1 VADIQSNIQVN
12 LDATQALAQLKALQ
26 RQLAQFHTSIAASTA
41 AAARA
46 QANLQDNLINSINA
60 TGKFSASLQQIKSTS
75 EAFTDS
81 LERNKFSTREYFRY
95 AGGATK
101 TFGRLF
107 KTEFDTIGKVAEER
121 VKTMQ
126 TQYVKM
132 GRTASG
138 AVKAMAVRPLTLDI
152 ENLATKTAIAA
163 QKQQLFNQLL
173 KQGSTNLLNFGKNTQ
188 WAGRQLM
195 VGFTIPLTMLGSQA
209 AKSFMAL
216 EKQALRFKRVYGEM
230 FTTTEQTEKALKDIE
245 MLAKQFT
252 KYGVAV
258 EKTMEIAADAAA
270 TGKMGADLMAQ
281 VAEATRLAVLG
292 GVEQQQALETT
303 LSLTNAFGI
312 AADQLASKINFLN
325 AVENQT
331 ILSIE
336 DLTVAIPK
344 AGPVIKQLGGNV
356 EDLAFFMTAMKEG
369 GINASEGA
377 NALKSGLASLIN
389 PSDKASEMLEELG
402 INIKGIVEA
411 NKGDVKGTV
420 IGFAQALDTLDPLNR
435 ARAIEQL
442 FGKFQFSRLSTLFQ
456 NVTKGSTQAA
466 RALNLTGASV
476 EELAILSER
485 ELKKVE
491 DATGTRFK
499 KSIEDLKVRLVPL
512 GEQFLKAIT
521 PIAEFFSKILNGF
534 NGLSDGVKSGIT
546 KFIGIVGIIGPVFL
560 MTFGLI
566 ANAIANTIKL
576 FSTLRKGYFNLGG
589 QSRILG
595 NQTNYMS
602 SEQIEAATVAASLD
616 QAHSKLIQTFLMES
630 KAAATLTQA
639 YQRATAAAGVFAR
652 TNPGMIRP
660 GFSGRPPRRFNKGG
674 FVNRAGGTVPGTG
687 NTDSVP
693 AILTPGEFVVNK
705 EATSKNKN
713 LLQELNKGGY
723 VRRLIGTAFKGQK
736 QFLGMPSKNPA
747 KAAERQTRQK
757 QLDDIAT
764 ETYKSPR
771 AKGVPL
777 TDPGKRVSPSSGH
790 SFPSSSVGGI
800 YERPDG
806 SRVFVKPMVSEKAA
820 LAEMRATEIA
830 RDVHGLVAP
839 KQKLIL
845 IKDPNDSTGHR
856 RYFAL
861 ESPLDAKIANMPKT
875 FTKDEMIK
883 QLVSS
888 TLRGDK
894 DLGIGNVG
902 GKVLADVGTAGVFDR
917 ASGPKLEYSKTMPS
931 MAEQAMVNL
940 LGVKGGAKKF
950 FAQTTASM
958 AAKMSPKEYDA
969 AVRGEINKVLPK
981 LKKKIQTMNLTP
993 EELPLYQS
1001 MVTRLENGLK
1011 TDWSKF
1017 QPIHAAALSKGGFVL
1032 RTDGSDDRA
1041 IRVGGVAGTALL
1053 HYDDATSK
1061 KDVPTHQEG
1070 RLKGYRKASGYL
1082 MLGDQGYNNLTNSA
1096 SRGKSDLY
1104 KTLKLLPSPYPLTL
1118 QDAKASQVVIDS
1130 KISELEAKLN
1140 SGKKLNSS
1148 EKKLLRML
1156 NVASVQLKNDFKN
1169 MPNDRLWRVG
1179 MAQRTAAA
1187 TALAEGEKYPPPGP
1201 AYKRTFNAHL
1211 TASKG
1216 RTTTASIKKAYTT
1229 EIDKLWKK
1237 GVLEDK
1243 GMGGDKSREHGKKGT
1258 LHSRPKTPVEKFMS
1272 QILQKRAYRS
1282 IRGLTR
1288 VGTGPKGERGFIQN
1302 AVTRELVKRGYA
1314 VQRARA
1320 KGTQNFGEPETVPA
1334 LVTPGEMVLNEK
1346 TTQQHGPALQYINS
1360 GGIIKMRGK
1369 GTMRNGLVP
1378 GIGNKDTVPMM
1389 LNEGSFVVNK
1399 KSTQKNRGFLNAI
1412 AMRAEG
1418 TPGPFDDIGVPV
1430 TPSPASSSSAGR
1442 TIGKAFLGVV
1452 KAGGRAVGNAIIAPT
1467 MREVEQDLREIDR
1480 EHEIKMRE
1488 MQNKFSKASDDI
1500 EKTGSVS
1507 RTTTSTTS
1515 TARGDAMRR
1524 RAEAAFVSTG
1534 FYRNQ
1539 NEKNK
1544 ATAREAKLYKQ
1555 ERGRQ
1560 FGQRAGGAMMGA
1572 SMAVGALSMAPGKTG
1587 EIAQAAMPIVG
1598 MASLLAPMIGTK
1610 AGLIAA
1616 PIAAFTAA
1624 MVALNIQFNKA
1635 QDAALKL
1642 GEATGTSTKAIQSFA
1657 EFAGRVTGTELM
1669 DRRREAAKTPFAIQS
1684 GKTTVGQAYVQ
1695 SEAGKATIASFQ
1707 EMMKKPIN
1715 QGGGREQAQKNLQAQ
1730 LGTSILS
1737 GALSA
1742 DEASSI
1748 AANIGLQMGDVSIG
1762 VKVAGELQ
1770 ALYNTKGDDVLKTGV
1785 ELRTTLM
1792 EQSSKKILGS
1802 KGSLQDLSKNTAG
1815 FRGMDRK
1822 ANIGSQVVAGAAL
1835 GAVVGSF
1842 VPGIGNVV
1850 GGLVGATVGGIVGGV
1865 SAYFTNKNNVK
1876 RIGALSGAAVADAV
1890 GMFEQSR
1897 QLLDSYEQQY
1907 QAKRRQLLVENKIA
1921 EAAELQRDYEE
1932 GRLKI
1937 TQVQEKQRSS
1947 FAKDYAGT
1955 RGAAREAFDKGLVK
1969 TAKTRYKGTSEEAY
1983 VDASYQTITDSVGKG
1998 ITEADAGNLRAA
2010 ISSGE
2015 LGPSGVMSLLNTV
2028 TETKDRQRAMQIFTK
2043 LGGDEVSAATG
2054 IMGMFNQDA
2063 DQGLLKQMKT
2073 DFLIQLSTKSD
2084 KDAQPY
2090 IDMMQKFSALGGVIQ
2105 LDTEMESII
2114 KNPEEQKELTKD
2126 FQMIEDKKGKFD
2138 IKFLQEV
2145 DTRFGEG
2152 AADAEYLKSLTEDEQ
2167 KVYTQAIRG
2176 VLAFGLETIINSPEY
2191 QAWLADPDTRTG
2203 GAQYANKG
2211 HSPQF
2216 LVNKYAESLGFATTE
2231 AGKAMGTI
2239 AKTTPTTPKTK
2250 KARDTT
2256 YDDMLK
2262 KIKLFQ
2268 NANANAIGGI
2278 KEVRRL
2284 MESPGKTMK
2293 ADGIANRLIKSDRF
2307 SSEFTDMI
2315 RGMSPE
2321 DLQKNMGKFG
2331 LVLKKGKLEFT
2342 KDARDINKIL
2352 AFGISGERI
2361 AEGQEALKVLQRK
2374 ISAVNIL
2381 RKKGVDHENAMI
2393 IAQDDAVNMAIINGT
2408 LNEKQLNAR
2417 IKATK
2422 KLTAA
2427 EKQYQKVQSIQL
2439 QDKTMRNAMTG
2450 DSMMEYFDLMVKAN
2464 EAAFVRQKT
2473 EIDLIEEKNGY
2484 LLEQIS
2490 YEETL
2495 VNKVYDKQ
2503 IERLDAIYRI
2513 QEDINQSQ
2521 RERFD
2526 IVQQIAAGDMA
2537 GAARAIQDARQRE
2550 ALAQIEKKR
2559 QAVEDQR
2566 KKALGGIT
2574 ADGKTREQ
2582 IEKENLDNAEKMNR
2596 INLQAFDQLVKI
2608 REFITQLTNKTPEQ
2622 LTAYSEL
2629 AKAAEALGL
2638 DLNSLDVEGAINA
2651 SVQGK
2656 AEAFLIM
2663 LSEKTNKLFDKILG
2677 TDKDTYLGKPPVSFD
2692 PVAMGRYLAGIGPM
2706 PTYPNV
2712 DQGQGNPVL
2721 DPNTDATKDNTG
2733 ALDKNTLAITNWL
2746 PAGSGSGSG
2755 SGKKGKKGD
2764 KTKPDI
2770 SVNPPTFVYGQ
2781 GNPLFGVKPPADFST
2796 ITVGKGKK
2804 AKTITVPKSFGF
2816 SKGGLVPKYFASG
2829 GYGKGTD
2836 IIPAML
2842 TPGEFVVRKSAVDS
2856 IGIDSM
2862 QSINNGQM
2870 PVSNSLYNYSVSVNV
2885 SSSNANPNDIAR
2897 AVMNQIK
2904 QVDAQRIRSSR

>member
-41 AAARA
+41 AAAKA

-138 AVKAMAVRPLTLDI
+138 AVKAMAVRPLTLDM

-1480 EHEIKMRE
+1480 EHEIKMR
-1488 MQNKFSKASDDI
+1488 N
-1500 EKTGSVS
+1500 
-1507 RTTTSTTS
+1507 
-1515 TARGDAMRR
+1515 
-1524 RAEAAFVSTG
+1524 
-1534 FYRNQ
+1534 
-1539 NEKNK
+1539 
-1544 ATAREAKLYKQ
+1544 AK
-1555 ERGRQ
+1555 
-1560 FGQRAGGAMMGA
+1560 
-1572 SMAVGALSMAPGKTG
+1572 
-1587 EIAQAAMPIVG
+1587 
-1598 MASLLAPMIGTK
+1598 
-1610 AGLIAA
+1610 
-1616 PIAAFTAA
+1616 
-1624 MVALNIQFNKA
+1624 
-1635 QDAALKL
+1635 
-1642 GEATGTSTKAIQSFA
+1642 
-1657 EFAGRVTGTELM
+1657 
-1669 DRRREAAKTPFAIQS
+1669 
-1684 GKTTVGQAYVQ
+1684 
-1695 SEAGKATIASFQ
+1695 
-1707 EMMKKPIN
+1707 
-1715 QGGGREQAQKNLQAQ
+1715 
-1730 LGTSILS
+1730 
-1737 GALSA
+1737 
-1742 DEASSI
+1742 
-1748 AANIGLQMGDVSIG
+1748 
-1762 VKVAGELQ
+1762 
-1770 ALYNTKGDDVLKTGV
+1770 
-1785 ELRTTLM
+1785 
-1792 EQSSKKILGS
+1792 
-1802 KGSLQDLSKNTAG
+1802 
-1815 FRGMDRK
+1815 
-1822 ANIGSQVVAGAAL
+1822 
-1835 GAVVGSF
+1835 
-1842 VPGIGNVV
+1842 
-1850 GGLVGATVGGIVGGV
+1850 
-1865 SAYFTNKNNVK
+1865 
-1876 RIGALSGAAVADAV
+1876 
-1890 GMFEQSR
+1890 
-1897 QLLDSYEQQY
+1897 
-1907 QAKRRQLLVENKIA
+1907 
-1921 EAAELQRDYEE
+1921 
-1932 GRLKI
+1932 
-1937 TQVQEKQRSS
+1937 
-1947 FAKDYAGT
+1947 
-1955 RGAAREAFDKGLVK
+1955 
-1969 TAKTRYKGTSEEAY
+1969 
-1983 VDASYQTITDSVGKG
+1983 
-1998 ITEADAGNLRAA
+1998 
-2010 ISSGE
+2010 
-2015 LGPSGVMSLLNTV
+2015 
-2028 TETKDRQRAMQIFTK
+2028 QIF
-2043 LGGDEVSAATG
+2043 
-2054 IMGMFNQDA
+2054 
-2063 DQGLLKQMKT
+2063 
-2073 DFLIQLSTKSD
+2073 
-2084 KDAQPY
+2084 
-2090 IDMMQKFSALGGVIQ
+2090 
-2105 LDTEMESII
+2105 
-2114 KNPEEQKELTKD
+2114 
-2126 FQMIEDKKGKFD
+2126 
-2138 IKFLQEV
+2138 
-2145 DTRFGEG
+2145 
-2152 AADAEYLKSLTEDEQ
+2152 
-2167 KVYTQAIRG
+2167 
-2176 VLAFGLETIINSPEY
+2176 
-2191 QAWLADPDTRTG
+2191 
-2203 GAQYANKG
+2203 
-2211 HSPQF
+2211 
-2216 LVNKYAESLGFATTE
+2216 
-2231 AGKAMGTI
+2231 
-2239 AKTTPTTPKTK
+2239 
-2250 KARDTT
+2250 
-2256 YDDMLK
+2256 
-2262 KIKLFQ
+2262 
-2268 NANANAIGGI
+2268 
-2278 KEVRRL
+2278 
-2284 MESPGKTMK
+2284 
-2293 ADGIANRLIKSDRF
+2293 
-2307 SSEFTDMI
+2307 
-2315 RGMSPE
+2315 
-2321 DLQKNMGKFG
+2321 
-2331 LVLKKGKLEFT
+2331 
-2342 KDARDINKIL
+2342 
-2352 AFGISGERI
+2352 
-2361 AEGQEALKVLQRK
+2361 
-2374 ISAVNIL
+2374 
-2381 RKKGVDHENAMI
+2381 
-2393 IAQDDAVNMAIINGT
+2393 
-2408 LNEKQLNAR
+2408 
-2417 IKATK
+2417 
-2422 KLTAA
+2422 
-2427 EKQYQKVQSIQL
+2427 
-2439 QDKTMRNAMTG
+2439 
-2450 DSMMEYFDLMVKAN
+2450 
-2464 EAAFVRQKT
+2464 
-2473 EIDLIEEKNGY
+2473 
-2484 LLEQIS
+2484 
-2490 YEETL
+2490 
-2495 VNKVYDKQ
+2495 
-2503 IERLDAIYRI
+2503 
-2513 QEDINQSQ
+2513 
-2521 RERFD
+2521 
-2526 IVQQIAAGDMA
+2526 
-2537 GAARAIQDARQRE
+2537 
-2550 ALAQIEKKR
+2550 
-2559 QAVEDQR
+2559 
-2566 KKALGGIT
+2566 
-2574 ADGKTREQ
+2574 
-2582 IEKENLDNAEKMNR
+2582 
-2596 INLQAFDQLVKI
+2596 
-2608 REFITQLTNKTPEQ
+2608 
-2622 LTAYSEL
+2622 
-2629 AKAAEALGL
+2629 
-2638 DLNSLDVEGAINA
+2638 
-2651 SVQGK
+2651 
-2656 AEAFLIM
+2656 
-2663 LSEKTNKLFDKILG
+2663 
-2677 TDKDTYLGKPPVSFD
+2677 
-2692 PVAMGRYLAGIGPM
+2692 
-2706 PTYPNV
+2706 
-2712 DQGQGNPVL
+2712 
-2721 DPNTDATKDNTG
+2721 
-2733 ALDKNTLAITNWL
+2733 
-2746 PAGSGSGSG
+2746 
-2755 SGKKGKKGD
+2755 
-2764 KTKPDI
+2764 
-2770 SVNPPTFVYGQ
+2770 
-2781 GNPLFGVKPPADFST
+2781 
-2796 ITVGKGKK
+2796 
-2804 AKTITVPKSFGF
+2804 
-2816 SKGGLVPKYFASG
+2816 
-2829 GYGKGTD
+2829 
-2836 IIPAML
+2836 
-2842 TPGEFVVRKSAVDS
+2842 
-2856 IGIDSM
+2856 
-2862 QSINNGQM
+2862 
-2870 PVSNSLYNYSVSVNV
+2870 
-2885 SSSNANPNDIAR
+2885 
-2897 AVMNQIK
+2897 
-2904 QVDAQRIRSSR
+2904 